1 MTTNATAGRVTALRM
16 AISVQVLAL
25 VRTVPPIAAVSFGG
39 MGCGRADDRHAQRL
53 GAPMILQASTS

>member
-1 MTTNATAGRVTALRM
+1 M

-25 VRTVPPIAAVSFGG
+25 VRTVRPIAAVSFGG

-53 GAPMILQASTS
+53 GAPMILQASTI

>member
-39 MGCGRADDRHAQRL
+39 MGAAGPTIDMLND
-53 GAPMILQASTS
+53 